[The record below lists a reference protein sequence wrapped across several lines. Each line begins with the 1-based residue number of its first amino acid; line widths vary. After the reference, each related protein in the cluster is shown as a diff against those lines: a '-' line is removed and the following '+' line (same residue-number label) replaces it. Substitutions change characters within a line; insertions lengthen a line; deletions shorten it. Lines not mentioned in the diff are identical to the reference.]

1 MAFKVVI
8 PARYNSTRLPGKP
21 LIEIAGFPM
30 VIHVARKAKLS
41 GAEEIIV
48 ATDDERILTEVENF
62 GFEAIMTD
70 PNHASGTDRILEV
83 AKKKSWPSDTRV
95 INVQGDEPLIDPKL
109 IVDLH
114 DFMNQLN
121 SDYVTAAAKFK
132 NYTDFIN
139 LNNVKVILDQNR
151 NAIYFSRSL
160 IPYSDLHEDKK
171 FDDDIVYHHIGI
183 YGYKVSL
190 LEKFCNLKK
199 SQLEGSERL
208 EQLRAID
215 NQISIQVL
223 IHEGTH
229 FKGVDTLEDLYEIK
243 KIISN

>member
-30 VIHVARKAKLS
+30 IIHVARKAKLS
-41 GAEEIIV
+41 GAEEIII

-62 GFEAIMTD
+62 GFEALMTD
-70 PNHASGTDRILEV
+70 LNHASGTDRILEV
-83 AKKKSWPSDTRV
+83 AKKKSWPSDTKV

-109 IVDLH
+109 IVDLN
-114 DFMNQLN
+114 DFMNQSKSN
-121 SDYVTAAAKFK
+121 YVTAATKFR

-139 LNNVKVILDQNR
+139 FNNVKVILDQNR

-160 IPYSDLHEDKK
+160 IPYSKLHEDKK
-171 FDDDIVYHHIGI
+171 IDDDVVYHHIGI
-183 YGYKVSL
+183 YGYSVSM
-190 LEKFCNLKK
+190 LEKFCKLKK
-199 SQLEGSERL
+199 SKLEESEKL

-215 NQISIQVL
+215 NQLPIQVL
-223 IHEGTH
+223 IHHGNH
-229 FKGVDTLEDLYEIK
+229 FKGVDTLEDLTEVK